1 MSENLLS
8 KLRFGF
14 GKELTLVLQT
24 EISECGLAC
33 LAMIARY
40 HGHDTNLAALRQR
53 YPVSSRGMN
62 LQQIAYLGTVLKLD
76 YTGCRLELDEMDQL
90 TLPCILHWDLNHFVV
105 LKKVTK
111 KGIVI
116 HDPAI
121 GVRNLSWDEVSGSFT
136 GVALQFYPQADFQP
150 IKEKKTISLYEF
162 WRSLQGVR
170 KSLMILFVLTLVLQF
185 WSLLNPLLMRFIVDD
200 VLIYQ
205 DTSLLKSL
213 CIGFG
218 LMTVMSTATSV
229 LRSMFLLF
237 LTKILSLQVQNAL
250 FGRLIRLPLP
260 YFIKRQT
267 GDIMARF
274 SSLQSIQ
281 SLVTTTFVESTLDGL
296 MVLISLSMMMI
307 YAPMLSLITIIA
319 LLGYIALRA
328 ATITT
333 FKEMN
338 EEMIAANSKE
348 RSVFLETLHSI
359 QPIKIFNKEQER
371 QSLWQTRLTDAFNVS
386 IRTEQ
391 YTTVYAVANKM
402 IFALENIL
410 ILYFASLM
418 IINRSGFSLGMMY
431 AFLQYKGQFSG
442 SVSSLVDNFYQLK
455 MVDLHLERIA
465 DIALEKP
472 DRAFEDDD
480 LQKTKKELDGQLSA
494 ENISFRY
501 DMFDPP
507 LFEKVSFQIAQGE
520 SVAFIG
526 PSGCGKSTL
535 MKILIGLLEVEEGTV
550 RVDNQNISDLALGHY
565 RNEIACV
572 MQNDMLLAGSIRQN
586 IAFFDEQ
593 IDDEL
598 VQKCAKL
605 AQIHDDI
612 MKMTSQYETMVG
624 ELGSQISGGQQQRI
638 LIARALYK
646 KPKILFL
653 DEATSHLDIQTE
665 VLVSSAISEL
675 KITRVLIAHRPET
688 IKTADR
694 LLLLKDGKV
703 QEVGPEAIFG
713 DES

>member
-1 MSENLLS
+1 MITEHLLS

-14 GKELTLVLQT
+14 KKDLPLILQS

-33 LAMIARY
+33 LAMIACY
-40 HGHDTNLAALRQR
+40 HGHDLNLPALRQR

-62 LQQIAYLGTVLKLD
+62 LQQIAYLGTVLKMD
-76 YTGCRLELDEMDQL
+76 YTGCRLELDEMNQL

-105 LKKVTK
+105 LKEVNTK
-111 KGIVI
+111 GVVI

-121 GVRNLSWDEVSGSFT
+121 GVRHLSFDEVSQSFT
-136 GVALQFYPQADFQP
+136 GVALQFYPQADFKP
-150 IKEKKTISLYEF
+150 IKERKTISLYEF
-162 WRSLQGVR
+162 WRSLQGIQ
-170 KSLMILFVLTLVLQF
+170 KSLAILFLLTLVLQF
-185 WSLLNPLLMRFIVDD
+185 WGLLNPLLMRFIVDD

-205 DTSLLKSL
+205 DHGLLKSL
-213 CIGFG
+213 CLGFG
-218 LMTVMSTATSV
+218 LMTVLSTATSV

-267 GDIMARF
+267 GDILARF
-274 SSLQSIQ
+274 GSLQSIQ

-296 MVLISLSMMMI
+296 MVLISLSMMLI
-307 YAPMLSLITIIA
+307 YAPLLSLITMAALCCYII
-319 LLGYIALRA
+319 LRA
-328 ATITT
+328 STITT

-338 EEMIAANSKE
+338 EEMIAASSKE

-371 QSLWQTRLTDAFNVS
+371 QSLWQTRLANAFNVS

-402 IFALENIL
+402 IFSIENIL
-410 ILYFASLM
+410 ILYFASMM
-418 IINRSGFSLGMMY
+418 IMGRTGFSLGMMY
-431 AFLQYKGQFSG
+431 AFLQYKSQFSG
-442 SVSSLVDNFYQLK
+442 AVSSLVDNFYQLK

-465 DIALEKP
+465 DIALESP
-472 DRAFEDDD
+472 DRAFQDDD
-480 LQKTKKELDGQLSA
+480 LQKLKLDVQGAMSA
-494 ENISFRY
+494 EKISFRY
-501 DMFDPP
+501 DMFDQP
-507 LFEKVSFQIAQGE
+507 LFENLSFRIEKGE

-535 MKILIGLLEVEEGTV
+535 MKIMIGLLDVESGVLKIDDTALT
-550 RVDNQNISDLALGHY
+550 DISLGHY

-572 MQNDMLLAGSIRQN
+572 MQNDSLLAGSIRQN
-586 IAFFDEQ
+586 IAFFDDN
-593 IDDEL
+593 IDDQWVME
-598 VQKCAKL
+598 CAKI

-612 MKMTSQYETMVG
+612 MKMTSQYETLVG

-665 VLVSSAISEL
+665 ALVSAAIAKL

-694 LLLLKDGKV
+694 LLLLQNGIMTEVAKESIVKD
-703 QEVGPEAIFG
+703 
-713 DES
+713 

>member
-1 MSENLLS
+1 MTENLLS

-14 GKELTLVLQT
+14 GKELPLVLQT

-33 LAMIARY
+33 LAMVARY

-62 LQQIAYLGTVLKLD
+62 LQQIAYLGTVLKMD

-90 TLPCILHWDLNHFVV
+90 TLPCILHWELNHFVV
-105 LKKVTK
+105 LRQVTK

-121 GVRNLSWDEVSGSFT
+121 GVRHLSWEEASQSFT
-136 GVALQFYPQADFQP
+136 GVALQFYPQADFKP

-162 WRSLQGVR
+162 WRSLKGVQR
-170 KSLMILFVLTLVLQF
+170 SLAILFVLTLVMQF
-185 WSLLNPLLMRFIVDD
+185 WALLNPLLMRFIVDD
-200 VLIYQ
+200 VLIYE
-205 DTSLLKSL
+205 DTGLLKSL
-213 CIGFG
+213 CLGFG
-218 LMTVMSTATSV
+218 LMTVLSTATSV

-267 GDIMARF
+267 GDILARF
-274 SSLQSIQ
+274 GSLQSIQ

-296 MVLISLSMMMI
+296 MVVISLSMMLI
-307 YAPMLSLITIIA
+307 YAPMLSFITIVA
-319 LLGYIALRA
+319 LICYIILRA

-338 EEMIAANSKE
+338 EEMIAASSKE

-371 QSLWQTRLTDAFNVS
+371 QSLWQTRLTDSFNVS

-418 IINRSGFSLGMMY
+418 IINRTGFSLGMMY

-455 MVDLHLERIA
+455 MVDLHLERIG

-472 DRAFEDDD
+472 DRAFDEDD
-480 LQKTKKELDGQLSA
+480 LQKTKKEVQGQITA
-494 ENISFRY
+494 DKISFRY
-501 DMFDPP
+501 DMFDAP
-507 LFEKVSFQIAQGE
+507 LFEKLSFDIKQGE

-535 MKILIGLLEVEEGTV
+535 MKILIGLLEVEEGSV
-550 RVDNQNISDLALGHY
+550 RIDDQSLSDMALGHY

-586 IAFFDEQ
+586 IAFFEDN
-593 IDDEL
+593 IDDQW
-598 VQKCAKL
+598 VQQCAQI
-605 AQIHDDI
+605 ARIHDDI

-624 ELGSQISGGQQQRI
+624 ELGSQISGGQQQRL

-665 VLVSSAISEL
+665 ALVSAAISQL

-688 IKTADR
+688 IRTADR
-694 LLLLKDGKV
+694 LLLLQDGKI
-703 QEVGPEAIFG
+703 QEVDPQTILSEK
-713 DES
+713 